1 MDKKLTVTL
10 EGDRSIVLRRAFSAP
25 RELVFDAWT
34 KPEHLARWYGMRG
47 SSLVVCEVDLRPG
60 GTWRYVIRERD
71 GQDYGFGGRY
81 LEVLR
86 PERIKHT
93 YVFDPYPND
102 EAIVTAEFSEVEG
115 GTLLTE
121 TTVHATPEGRDA
133 HIASGFEVG
142 AGESLERL
150 EELLAELQQ
159 HQSIH

>member
-10 EGDRSIVLRRAFSAP
+10 EGDRSIILRRAFNAP

-34 KPEHLARWYGMRG
+34 KPEHLAQWYGMRG
-47 SSLVVCEVDLRPG
+47 SSLVVCEVDLCPG
-60 GTWRYVIRERD
+60 GSWRYVIRERD

-102 EAIVTAEFSEVEG
+102 EAIVTAEFTEVDG
-115 GTLLTE
+115 GTLVTE
-121 TTVHATPEGRDA
+121 TTVHATPEGRGG

-142 AGESLERL
+142 AGESLARL
-150 EELLAELQQ
+150 EELLERHLEQQ
-159 HQSIH
+159 RA